1 VSRDFLRF
9 VFQGQSWTNDFT
21 FLVLCGIS
29 VEDLLSSSEHN
40 EHAQTP
46 AEQLD
51 DEDDTR
57 GRSTVRVQ
65 VLCALAAAKTVIY
78 SSWLDACSKHQRA
91 VSFQPH
97 EAPITPSLPPKW
109 HRHMIQPLFSRCWV
123 LPIACTAQAMQ
134 LLVAGGASIQSQVS
148 SPSKNSYSTA
158 TIVVV
163 SREVYK
169 SDGEHSSTVT
179 LLASLGFPV
188 LFITFFEDWAQHAAP
203 PPHARHELPEAKAA
217 AAKATKSDSVS
228 TSAPEI
234 SIDHA
239 QKSADHAVSSVFR
252 HTDKKHAK
260 CSICRGTSI
269 LGSTGMHIVD
279 IVDTST
285 SGHLACFQWL
295 CGDASPTLPTVQ
307 VISCL
312 L

>member
-1 VSRDFLRF
+1 M
-9 VFQGQSWTNDFT
+9 
-21 FLVLCGIS
+21 
-29 VEDLLSSSEHN
+29 SSPEYNEHAQAPEHN
-40 EHAQTP
+40 EHAQAR

-51 DEDDTR
+51 DDDDIR
-57 GRSTVRVQ
+57 GRNIVRVQ

-91 VSFQPH
+91 VSFQTH
-97 EAPITPSLPPKW
+97 EAPITPLLPPKW
-109 HRHMIQPLFSRCWV
+109 HRHVIQPLFSRCWV
-123 LPIACTAQAMQ
+123 LPIACTAQAIQ
-134 LLVAGGASIQSQVS
+134 LLFAGGASIQSQVS
-148 SPSKNSYSTA
+148 SPSKNSYPTA

-169 SDGEHSSTVT
+169 SDSDHSPTIM
-179 LLASLGFPV
+179 LLASLGLPV
-188 LFITFFEDWAQHAAP
+188 LFTTYFEYWAQHAAP
-203 PPHARHELPEAKAA
+203 PPRARHELPEAKAA
-217 AAKATKSDSVS
+217 AAEAAKSDSVL

-239 QKSADHAVSSVFR
+239 QKSADHDVSSVFR
-252 HTDKKHAK
+252 HTDKKNAK
-260 CSICRGTSI
+260 CSICRGTSV

-295 CGDASPTLPTVQ
+295 CGDASPTLPVVQ

-312 L
+312 LWLMHILSSLSHLRPQSTIA